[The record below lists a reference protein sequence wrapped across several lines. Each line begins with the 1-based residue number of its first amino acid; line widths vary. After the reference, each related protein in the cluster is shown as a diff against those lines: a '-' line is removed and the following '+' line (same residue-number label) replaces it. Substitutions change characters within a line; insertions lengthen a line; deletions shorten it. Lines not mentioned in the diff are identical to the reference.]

1 MTIAMRAM
9 IIIMGNRDRYRT
21 VLLDCENQ
29 DQNIEN
35 SWVYFGLNIY
45 WLMYDKNKNY
55 DWRKDCESEEKMV

>member
-1 MTIAMRAM
+1 MTIAMMAM

>member
-9 IIIMGNRDRYRT
+9 IIIMGNKDRYRT